1 METARMKIRPE
12 SVGFLLLLGACAAM
26 PPLAVDMGQPAMT
39 PIANALGTSPS
50 MVDYALSLFMVGFA
64 TAPVIFGPL
73 SDRFGRRPILLTG
86 CTLFAVASS
95 GCTVA
100 HSIHSFMFWRLLEGA
115 GAGVGSVL
123 AIAIIRDL
131 FEGHLARARLSYMA
145 VLTAVAPM
153 IAPTVGVSIL
163 ALSGWRTIYG
173 VLAVIGIALIGAVS
187 LGLDESVKRDQVQTL
202 SPRQLL
208 ANYRRALS
216 NPSYRG
222 YALISVLNFGCLF
235 AYIAASPLLLINTLG
250 ASPRLY
256 GYLFAFTSFGFM
268 LGGAVNGR
276 LNMRGVS
283 AGRLLGTGL
292 AMTTSM
298 TLLLLVF
305 SLTGAA
311 TLATVTPLLFLTTV
325 ASALI
330 TPNATIGA
338 LHPLPEIAG
347 TASSIIGCVQWLLGA
362 AAGGLAGFMFDG
374 HSPRGL
380 GEVMSAFALASLL
393 VYLGFVRPYE
403 RRAHDAAALQESA
416 AAGTIEQP

>member
-1 METARMKIRPE
+1 
-12 SVGFLLLLGACAAM
+12 
-26 PPLAVDMGQPAMT
+26 
-39 PIANALGTSPS
+39 
-50 MVDYALSLFMVGFA
+50 
-64 TAPVIFGPL
+64 
-73 SDRFGRRPILLTG
+73 
-86 CTLFAVASS
+86 
-95 GCTVA
+95 
-100 HSIHSFMFWRLLEGA
+100 
-115 GAGVGSVL
+115 
-123 AIAIIRDL
+123 
-131 FEGHLARARLSYMA
+131 
-145 VLTAVAPM
+145 
-153 IAPTVGVSIL
+153 
-163 ALSGWRTIYG
+163 
-173 VLAVIGIALIGAVS
+173 
-187 LGLDESVKRDQVQTL
+187 LDESVKRDQVQTL